1 MREGS
6 VMSRLL
12 FSKTGRAKYISHLDL
27 MRTFQRAFQRADLTI
42 KHTEGFNPHP
52 FISILLP
59 LSLGYSSQCEILE
72 FQLLEDIPSEQVT
85 ERLNAVLPEGILVDR
100 CYEGGCKAKELALV
114 DYRVTMEYDHSVPTG
129 AADAW
134 KELLGRKKLEVSK
147 KSKKSKTGETIVD
160 IIPLVKSFDVTLG
173 EGCVVLDAVICA
185 QNPGLNPQ
193 LLLTALEREYP
204 DLVPDFVLFHRKAV
218 MDASNN
224 LFA

>member
-1 MREGS
+1 
-6 VMSRLL
+6 MSRLL

-59 LSLGYSSQCEILE
+59 LSLGFSSQCEILE
-72 FQLLEDIPSEQVT
+72 FQLLDSISPDDVPG
-85 ERLNAVLPEGILVDR
+85 RLNAVLPEGITVER
-100 CYEGGCKAKELALV
+100 CYEGGQKARNLAFV
-114 DYRVTMEYDHSVPTG
+114 DYRLTLEYENGVTSG
-129 AADAW
+129 AAEAW
-134 KELLGRKKLEVSK
+134 QELLGRERLEVAK

-160 IIPLVKSFDVTLG
+160 VIPLVKSFSVTD
-173 EGCVVLDAVICA
+173 EKDAVILDAVISA

-193 LLLTALEREYP
+193 LLVSALEREYP
-204 DLVPDFVLFHRKAV
+204 ELAPDFVGYHRRAV
-218 MDASNN
+218 LDSARN

>member
-1 MREGS
+1 
-6 VMSRLL
+6 MSRLL

-59 LSLGYSSQCEILE
+59 LSLGFSSQCEILE
-72 FQLLEDIPSEQVT
+72 FQLLDSISPDEVPG
-85 ERLNAVLPEGILVDR
+85 RLNAALPEGIVVKR
-100 CYEGGCKAKELALV
+100 CYEGGRKAKELALV
-114 DYRVTMEYDHSVPTG
+114 DYRLTLEYDQAPPPG
-129 AADAW
+129 ATDAW
-134 KELLGRKKLEVSK
+134 QKLLGRERLEAAK

-160 IIPLVKSFDVTLG
+160 VIPLVKSFSVT
-173 EGCVVLDAVICA
+173 EENNAVILDTVISA

-193 LLLTALEREYP
+193 LLAAVLEREYP
-204 DLVPDFVLFHRKAV
+204 ELKPDFVSYHRRAV
-218 MDASNN
+218 LDSAGN

>member
-1 MREGS
+1 
-6 VMSRLL
+6 MSRLL

-59 LSLGYSSQCEILE
+59 LSLGFSSQCEILE
-72 FQLLEDIPSEQVT
+72 FQLLDSISPDDVPG
-85 ERLNAVLPEGILVDR
+85 RLNAVLPEGIAVER
-100 CYEGGCKAKELALV
+100 CYEGGAKAKELAFV
-114 DYRVTMEYDHSVPTG
+114 DYRLTLEYENGVTSG
-129 AADAW
+129 AAEAW
-134 KELLGRKKLEVSK
+134 QELLGRERLEVAK

-160 IIPLVKSFDVTLG
+160 VIPLVKSFSVIG
-173 EGCVVLDAVICA
+173 EKSAVILDAVISA

-193 LLLTALEREYP
+193 LLVTAFEREHP
-204 DLVPDFVLFHRKAV
+204 NLAPDFVSYHRRAV
-218 MDASNN
+218 LDSAGN

>member
-1 MREGS
+1 
-6 VMSRLL
+6 MSRLL

-59 LSLGYSSQCEILE
+59 LSLGFSSQCEILE
-72 FQLLEDIPSEQVT
+72 FQLLDSISPDDVPG
-85 ERLNAVLPEGILVDR
+85 RLNAVLPEGITVER
-100 CYEGGCKAKELALV
+100 CYEGGQKARNLAFV
-114 DYRVTMEYDHSVPTG
+114 DYRLTLEYENGVTSG
-129 AADAW
+129 AAEAW
-134 KELLGRKKLEVSK
+134 QELLGRERLEVAK

-160 IIPLVKSFDVTLG
+160 VIPLVKSFSVTD
-173 EGCVVLDAVICA
+173 EKDAVILDAVISA

-193 LLLTALEREYP
+193 LLVSALEREYP
-204 DLVPDFVLFHRKAV
+204 ELTPDFVGYHRRAV
-218 MDASNN
+218 LDSARN

>member
-1 MREGS
+1 
-6 VMSRLL
+6 MSRLL

-59 LSLGYSSQCEILE
+59 LSLGFSSECEILE
-72 FQLLEDIPSEQVT
+72 FQLLDSVSPDEVPG
-85 ERLNAVLPEGILVDR
+85 RLNAVLPEGISVER
-100 CYEGGCKAKELALV
+100 CYEGGRKARELALV
-114 DYRVTMEYDHSVPTG
+114 DYRLTLEYDQGTPPG
-129 AADAW
+129 AAEAW
-134 KELLGRKKLEVSK
+134 QKLLGREKLEVTK

-160 IIPLVKSFDVTLG
+160 VIPLVKSFSVT
-173 EGCVVLDAVICA
+173 EEKNAVILDAVISA

-204 DLVPDFVLFHRKAV
+204 NLAPDFVGYHRRAV
-218 MDASNN
+218 LDSARN
-224 LFA
+224 LFT

>member
-1 MREGS
+1 
-6 VMSRLL
+6 MSRLL

-59 LSLGYSSQCEILE
+59 LSLGFSSQCEILE
-72 FQLLEDIPSEQVT
+72 FQLLDSISPDDVPG
-85 ERLNAVLPEGILVDR
+85 RLNAVLPEGIAVER
-100 CYEGGCKAKELALV
+100 CYEGGQKAKELALV
-114 DYRVTMEYDHSVPTG
+114 DYRLTLEYENGVTSG

-134 KELLGRKKLEVSK
+134 QELLGREKLEVAK

-160 IIPLVKSFDVTLG
+160 VIPLVKSFSVTEENG
-173 EGCVVLDAVICA
+173 VVILDAVISA

-193 LLLTALEREYP
+193 LLVAALEREYP
-204 DLVPDFVLFHRKAV
+204 KLAPDFVGYHRRAV
-218 MDASNN
+218 LDSARN

>member
-1 MREGS
+1 
-6 VMSRLL
+6 MSRLF

-59 LSLGYSSQCEILE
+59 LSLGFSSQCEILD
-72 FQLLEDIPSEQVT
+72 FQLMEDISPGEVPV
-85 ERLNAVLPEGILVDR
+85 RLNAVLPEGIAVER
-100 CYEGGCKAKELALV
+100 CYEGGRKAKELALV
-114 DYRVTMEYDHSVPTG
+114 NYQLTMEYENGRPGGVT
-129 AADAW
+129 DAW
-134 KELLGRKKLEVSK
+134 KELLGREKLEVSK

-160 IIPLVKSFDVTLG
+160 IIPLVKEYNLMETGDG
-173 EGCVVLDAVICA
+173 VVLDVLISA

-193 LLLTALEREYP
+193 LLLTAFERTYP
-204 DLVPDFVLFHRKAV
+204 ELVPDFVSYHRKAV
-218 MDASNN
+218 MDEARN